1 MYVVDHIVLFRRSAL
16 KYGCDFSHVL
26 KCHPFDSADNL
37 CLHVV
42 TPTNLLE
49 GVDIAMRF
57 PLNARK
63 HGNQHPLQNVVI
75 APSIFPCV
83 AIVIEFENSRQKA
96 RNIVFVYTWSGPD
109 LWSGPSKKAPA
120 FSFSNMTL
128 FEVMN

>member
-26 KCHPFDSADNL
+26 KCRPFDSADNL

-83 AIVIEFENSRQKA
+83 AMVIEFENSRQKYCFCLYMVRPQLFLLVA
-96 RNIVFVYTWSGPD
+96 W
-109 LWSGPSKKAPA
+109 PS
-120 FSFSNMTL
+120 L
-128 FEVMN
+128 RL